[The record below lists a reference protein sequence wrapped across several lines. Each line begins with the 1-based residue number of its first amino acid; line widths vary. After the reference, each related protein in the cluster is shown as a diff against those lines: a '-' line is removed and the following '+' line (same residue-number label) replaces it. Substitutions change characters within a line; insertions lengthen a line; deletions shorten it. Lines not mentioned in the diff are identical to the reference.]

1 MREQMN
7 SQDWFAFAD
16 QPVKDAARSTYGVMN
31 EDCGMKVAFAEI
43 DLSKKGV
50 IVVAVAPDTTL
61 TGSAA
66 SLDQHTGGA
75 LTRALDT
82 AKFKAK
88 SGDLI
93 DIVAPAGVAASRI
106 IVLGIGKPKEMSAG
120 KAADLGGGLAAHL
133 LRLPEAQA
141 QIILDQ
147 LPEGEFSTAEL
158 AAQIGFGAVLRSYR
172 FDQYRSKLTAED
184 KPSLTRLTIASAE
197 ASAAKKR
204 FATLEK
210 LAKAVAV
217 TRDLVTEPPNV
228 IYPQAYAD
236 RVADLGIKGLDVEI
250 LGEKELRKLGMG
262 ALIGVAQGS
271 VNPPRVVIMRWEG
284 GTKGAAP
291 VAFVG
296 KGVTFDSGGLSLK
309 TAKGMEDMKWDM
321 AGAGTVVGLMAALAG
336 RRAPVDAVGLIGL
349 VENMPSGT
357 AVRPG
362 DVVKSYSG
370 QTIEILNTDA
380 EGRLVLADVLYYAQE
395 RFAPRYMIDLATLTG
410 AIIVGLGHENAGL
423 FSNDDELAAKLI
435 AAAQSTGE
443 HVWRMPLAPPGES
456 YDKNL
461 NSPIADV
468 QNIGGGR
475 AGGSI
480 TAAQFLQRFVNG
492 KPWAHL
498 DIAGM
503 AWSTKDLPCAP
514 KGATAYGVRLLD
526 RLVAEHYE
534 G

>member
-1 MREQMN
+1 
-7 SQDWFAFAD
+7 
-16 QPVKDAARSTYGVMN
+16 
-31 EDCGMKVAFAEI
+31 MKVAFAEI

-66 SLDQHTGGA
+66 ALDQKTGGA

-106 IVLGIGKPKEMSAG
+106 IVLGIGKPKDMSDG
-120 KAADLGGGLAAHL
+120 KAADLGGGLIAHL

-141 QIILDQ
+141 QIVLDP
-147 LPEGEFSTAEL
+147 LPDGEFPTAEL

-184 KPSLTRLTIASAE
+184 KPSLTRLTIALSE
-197 ASAAKKR
+197 ASVAKKR
-204 FATLEK
+204 FAALEK
-210 LAKAVAV
+210 LAQAVAF

-236 RVADLGIKGLDVEI
+236 RVAALGIKGLDVEV

-262 ALIGVAQGS
+262 ALVGVAQGS
-271 VNPPRVVIMRWEG
+271 VNGPRVVIMRWEG

-321 AGAGTVVGLMAALAG
+321 AGSAAVVGTMMALASRG
-336 RRAPVDAVGLIGL
+336 AKVNAVGVLGL
-349 VENMPSGT
+349 VENMPSGS
-357 AVRPG
+357 AQRPG
-362 DVVKSYSG
+362 DVVTSMSG
-370 QTIEILNTDA
+370 QTIEVLNTDA
-380 EGRLVLADVLYYAQE
+380 EGRLVLADVLWYTIDRLKPVAV
-395 RFAPRYMIDLATLTG
+395 IDLATLTG
-410 AIIVGLGHENAGL
+410 AVIMALGHEHTGL
-423 FSNDDELAAKLI
+423 FSNNDTLADAILNAGKK
-435 AAAQSTGE
+435 TGE
-443 HVWRMPLAPPGES
+443 TAWRLPLGDA
-456 YDKNL
+456 YDRLIK
-461 NSPIADV
+461 SDIADMK
-468 QNIGGGR
+468 NIGDGT
-475 AGGSI
+475 AGSI
-480 TAAQFLQRFVNG
+480 TGAVFLQRFV
-492 KPWAHL
+492 KDVPWAHL
-498 DIAGM
+498 DIAGT
-503 AWSTKDLPCAP
+503 AWGAKDKPTVP
-514 KGATAYGVRLLD
+514 KGATGWGVRLLNQLIAD
-526 RLVAEHYE
+526 HYE
-534 G
+534 GQ

>member
-321 AGAGTVVGLMAALAG
+321 AGSAAVVGTMMALASRG
-336 RRAPVDAVGLIGL
+336 AKVNAVGVLGL
-349 VENMPSGT
+349 VENMPSGS
-357 AVRPG
+357 AQRPG
-362 DVVKSYSG
+362 DVVTSMSG
-370 QTIEILNTDA
+370 QTIEVLNTDA
-380 EGRLVLADVLYYAQE
+380 EGRLVLADVLWYTIDRLKPVAV
-395 RFAPRYMIDLATLTG
+395 IDLATLTG
-410 AIIVGLGHENAGL
+410 AVIMALGHEHTGL
-423 FSNDDELAAKLI
+423 FSNNDTLADAILNAGKK
-435 AAAQSTGE
+435 TGE
-443 HVWRMPLAPPGES
+443 TVWRLPLGEA
-456 YDKNL
+456 YDRLIK
-461 NSPIADV
+461 SDIADMK
-468 QNIGGGR
+468 NIGDGT
-475 AGGSI
+475 AGSI
-480 TAAQFLQRFVNG
+480 TGAVFLQRFV
-492 KPWAHL
+492 KDVPWAHL
-498 DIAGM
+498 DIAGT
-503 AWSTKDLPCAP
+503 AWAAKDKPTVP
-514 KGATAYGVRLLD
+514 KGATGWGVRLLNQMIAD
-526 RLVAEHYE
+526 HYE
-534 G
+534 GQ